1 MHPRRHMPSAAFLF
15 LIVALQGDHSSAVP
29 PLVPLNVDVSDGDPV
44 SLSLGLYWRSDE
56 DLSVHGSDITL
67 TRTYR
72 TQDDGKRPFG
82 VGVSHSWHLY
92 LVGDGQT
99 FQWADLITADGGRIH
114 FRRTMSGP
122 TKFDAVFEHAESPT
136 EFYGSQ
142 LSWNGD
148 GWNID
153 LRDGGRYTFGAC
165 SPQGKDLCHLLN
177 RRNADGTEIRLEY
190 DTTGNLTRIAAD
202 ERHWIAFTLDASNQI
217 TAARSSTGDRVTYE
231 YDPSGHLTRV
241 TRSDGRIQEYTY
253 GKRHE
258 VLSIREPDRL
268 IENTYDDA
276 LRCVK
281 QVITFGAR
289 GEPPR
294 PVPDVYT
301 FRYRLNAQGRIVE
314 TRIVQPDGTLRIATF
329 NVNGY
334 LVTDTTDPDGP
345 RFTQVIYA
353 RDDRTN
359 LAPRVDVRC
368 AVDGRIVEGFALV
381 GQFEHP
387 DTVRGQVLSRTCR

>member
-1 MHPRRHMPSAAFLF
+1 M
-15 LIVALQGDHSSAVP
+15 
-29 PLVPLNVDVSDGDPV
+29 DVFDGDPV

-56 DLSVHGSDITL
+56 DLSVEGTDISL

-82 VGVSHSWHLY
+82 IGVSHSWHLY

-99 FQWADLITADGGRIH
+99 FQWADLILADGGRIH
-114 FRRTMSGP
+114 FRRMISGR
-122 TKFDAVFEHAESPT
+122 TKFNAVFEHAESPT

-153 LRDGGRYTFGAC
+153 LRDGGRYTFGQC
-165 SPQGKDLCHLLN
+165 TPGGKDLCHLLSK
-177 RRNADGTEIRLEY
+177 RAADGTEVRLEY
-190 DTTGNLTRIAAD
+190 DEAGDLTRIAAD
-202 ERHWIAFTLDASNQI
+202 DRRWIALTLDGSHRI
-217 TAARSSTGDRVTYE
+217 VAARSSTGDRVSYE
-231 YDPSGHLTRV
+231 YDPAGHLARV
-241 TRSDGRIQEYTY
+241 TRSDGRLQEYTY

-268 IENTYDDA
+268 IENTYDEA

-294 PVPDVYT
+294 PTPDVYQ
-301 FRYRLNAQGRIVE
+301 FKYRVNRQGRIAE
-314 TRIVQPDGTLRIATF
+314 TRIVEPDGTLRIATF

-334 LVTDTTDPDGP
+334 LVTDTTDPGGP
-345 RFTQVIYA
+345 AFTEVIYA

-368 AVDGRIVEGFALV
+368 AVRGQIVEAFALV
-381 GQFEHP
+381 SEFEHP
-387 DTVRGQVLSRTCR
+387 DTLRAQLLARTCR